1 MTAHAKRP
9 AGKHRGSLRTPRRV
23 AYIVAAM
30 AAAVADP
37 DLGGQVALLGNLF
50 PQRRGKAV
58 TAEQLAR
65 ALAACDPTTGL
76 LLRARVNS
84 GYRREGEHLVS
95 NVCHGFDIP
104 LATDKSLSVAA
115 LVFRDDVVL
124 KTVLKAMRQSA
135 RWLSKRMDRRLR
147 KGGQNA
153 TVQTGTSAVFFLPE
167 KAGRNGQPH
176 LHAHLVFPNL
186 TIFRED
192 GRKKH
197 CAGHFKRITQH
208 AMAAQRRMNRQIA
221 RNLKKSG
228 YVVTLVDGV
237 CRLPSV
243 SEELC
248 KQLSPVS
255 GMLNATTGNNNPVRR
270 RSTKQGIRRRENLY
284 LNDRPKKELKP
295 LAQWRAHWEQVIGA
309 EKLKAQ
315 KLAYHEIR
323 YEPPVESSENP
334 IPFASDRL
342 PAPAIA
348 AHRMPSSLEDV
359 LEDGV
364 SEIPAFKSLG
374 VALRSSVER
383 EFGPEARG
391 QVIELDY
398 SCPERERHLVEH
410 TEALRTLLRL
420 IFPRLIVHQKFTA
433 TERSSFRVTG
443 AAAASPNLAQLV
455 TTVAAA
461 LEVEL
466 GQASVRA
473 NWPAVLRWLHSEL
486 ANRAPEPVVVV
497 RRERTAPR
505 IKPTTPRAETPAHTN
520 ATHPAPPPPEPP
532 LTPVVDW
539 PEMDIMP

>member
-9 AGKHRGSLRTPRRV
+9 AQKHRGSLRTPRRV
-23 AYIVAAM
+23 DYIVAAM

-58 TAEQLAR
+58 TPEHLAR
-65 ALAACDPTTGL
+65 ALAARDPATGR

-153 TVQTGTSAVFFLPE
+153 TVQTGMSAVFFLPE

-176 LHAHLVFPNL
+176 LHAHLIFPNL
-186 TIFRED
+186 TTFRED
-192 GRKKH
+192 GRKRY
-197 CAGHFKRITQH
+197 CAGHFKRITKH

-221 RNLKKSG
+221 RNLQKSG

-243 SEELC
+243 HQELC

-255 GMLNATTGNNNPVRR
+255 GMLNAKTGKENAVRR
-270 RSTKQGIRRRENLY
+270 RSTKQDIRRREDLY

-295 LAQWRAHWEQVIGA
+295 LAQWRAHWERVIGA
-309 EKLKAQ
+309 DTLKGQ
-315 KLAYHEIR
+315 RLAYHELR
-323 YEPPVESSENP
+323 YQPPAESNENP
-334 IPFASDRL
+334 VPFATDRF
-342 PAPAIA
+342 PEPAIA
-348 AHRMPSSLEDV
+348 AHRMPSSIEDV
-359 LEDGV
+359 LEDGR
-364 SEIPAFKSLG
+364 SDIPAFKLLG
-374 VALRSSVER
+374 VALRSRVER
-383 EFGPEARG
+383 EFSPEARG

-420 IFPRLIVHQKFTA
+420 LFPRLIVHQKFTA
-433 TERSSFRVTG
+433 TERSSFKVMG
-443 AAAASPNLAQLV
+443 ATAASPNMAQLV
-455 TTVAAA
+455 TTTAAA
-461 LEVEL
+461 LEAEL

-473 NWPAVLRWLHSEL
+473 NWPAVLRWLHAEL
-486 ANRAPEPVVVV
+486 AKHAPEPVASV
-497 RRERTAPR
+497 RRERAVPR
-505 IKPTTPRAETPAHTN
+505 IKPIKQPPEAPVPTPAVHKES
-520 ATHPAPPPPEPP
+520 PAPEPLP
-532 LTPVVDW
+532 RPVVDE
-539 PEMDIMP
+539 PDLEIMP